1 MLCTA
6 PRATPNPQQGSLARM
21 LRDGNASRR
30 GKPLPPQFARQL
42 RSARPQNSSISADH
56 AHASGQQFERRRLQS
71 RARRM
76 QQAVQAAIEQ
86 QVLRA
91 AQEVE
96 SQIDA
101 ELHKLETLDDDDIER
116 LRQKRID
123 ELKR

>member
-1 MLCTA
+1 
-6 PRATPNPQQGSLARM
+6 M
-21 LRDGNASRR
+21 LRDGNASRC

-42 RSARPQNSSISADH
+42 RAARPQNSTIPADR
-56 AHASGQQFERRRLQS
+56 AHASGQQFERRHWQS
-71 RARRM
+71 RARKM

-101 ELHKLETLDDDDIER
+101 ELHKLETLDDDDLER